1 MKLIME
7 NWRQYQKEELLKE
20 EIDYYFSLFEESN
33 EELLKEMLL
42 DEGAVLDFFKTA
54 LSLPKAGFDKILKK
68 ASGVLNNKLRKR
80 GVSAQTRHNI
90 SATLLS
96 EPNKKLAF
104 AFVMALIGL
113 TIGSLFGP
121 DALTMIQSWGSDTVA
136 QMYQSLNALGDM
148 KDMIVAA
155 SAIPIF
161 AASPVLKKVADA
173 PGAPMPR
180 GARRTLKGLG
190 KQTAGLMGPL
200 PQGPSNP

>member
-54 LSLPKAGFDKILKK
+54 LSLPKAGFDKLVNK
-68 ASGVLNNKLRKR
+68 ASEVLSSQLKKR
-80 GVSAQTRHNI
+80 GVKKHKRRDIQ
-90 SATLLS
+90 ATVLS

-113 TIGSLFGP
+113 LIGGLFGP
-121 DALTMIQSWGSDTVA
+121 DALTMIQGWENATVT
-136 QMYQSLNALGDM
+136 QMYQAVDSLGDM
-148 KDMIVAA
+148 KDMVVAA

-161 AASPVLKKVADA
+161 ASGELINKAMASA
-173 PGAPMPR
+173 PLPR
-180 GARRTLKGLG
+180 ALRRKFKGLG
-190 KQTAGLMGPL
+190 KQTAGKFPPL
-200 PQGPSNP
+200 PQEPSNP